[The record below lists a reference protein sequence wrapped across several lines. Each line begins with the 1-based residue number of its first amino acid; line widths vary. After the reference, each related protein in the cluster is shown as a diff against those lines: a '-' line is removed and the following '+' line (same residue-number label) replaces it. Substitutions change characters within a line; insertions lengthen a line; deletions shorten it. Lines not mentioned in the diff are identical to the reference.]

1 MTKNC
6 MRGALLTMRTPHRV
20 ILSCINKHP
29 LRYLFP
35 GCDFQAEADT
45 EELLLQK
52 AAEHAAS
59 VHNVTE
65 LTGEIVA
72 TVKGCIRDI

>member
-1 MTKNC
+1 MTKSIQC
-6 MRGALLTMRTPHRV
+6 AD
-20 ILSCINKHP
+20 
-29 LRYLFP
+29 LFP
-35 GCDFQAEADT
+35 GCEFHAEAES

-65 LTGEIVA
+65 LTDEIVA
-72 TVKGCIRDI
+72 KVKGCIRDT